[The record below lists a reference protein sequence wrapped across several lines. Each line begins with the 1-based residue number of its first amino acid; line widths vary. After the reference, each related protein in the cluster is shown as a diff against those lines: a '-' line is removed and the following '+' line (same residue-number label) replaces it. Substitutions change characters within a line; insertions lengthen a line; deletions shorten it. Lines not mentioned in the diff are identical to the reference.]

1 MFNMSQT
8 NIFKNWDK
16 VCYIASK
23 LAPTEDI
30 YGNQI
35 NQYEEPIKYKFNYQP
50 VVDRKEAE
58 AQGFGDNV
66 NGLVRAMLDIKYLN
80 KIKEFDLVYLYDAV
94 PYNLTEDEVYKED
107 VVYYKKEANS
117 SFVEL
122 VAGTD
127 YEIGDAIEN
136 GVYNK
141 ESYVGENAN
150 YKVVTCKPQN
160 VKILVYF
167 EEIVKN
173 KGGYN
178 NGS

>member
-1 MFNMSQT
+1 MYNISQT
-8 NIFKNWDK
+8 KIFQNWDK

-35 NQYEEPIKYKFNYQP
+35 NQYDEPKRYKFNYQP

-66 NGLVRAMLDIKYLN
+66 NGLVRAMLDMKYLG
-80 KIKEFDLVYLYDAV
+80 KLKEFDLVYLYDAV
-94 PYNLTEDEVYKED
+94 PYNLTSDTLYQDKIT
-107 VVYYKKEANS
+107 YYKKEKDR
-117 SFVEL
+117 FIEL
-122 VAGTD
+122 IPETD
-127 YEIGDAIEN
+127 YNIGDAIGEDI
-136 GVYNK
+136 YNN
-141 ESYVGENAN
+141 ESYIGENAN
-150 YKVVTCKPQN
+150 YRVVTCKPQN

-173 KGGYN
+173 KGGYKD
-178 NGS
+178 GS